1 MRVERSI
8 VVPADADAVYEVVAN
23 LNRRPQW
30 LHELKRVETSDAQAK
45 EGVRFVGE
53 SRVLGHDFLGTSEV
67 VQANPGKALAEEVY
81 LGARFTSEW
90 TFTAVDGGTQVRH
103 CIDIDFPAGPLGA
116 LARLLLRRRL
126 ASMQRSSLAALS
138 RVHSASE

>member
-8 VVPADADAVYEVVAN
+8 VVPADAKAVYEVVAD

-30 LHELKRVETSDAQAK
+30 LHELKEVDSAVPQAE
-45 EGVRFVGE
+45 EGLRFVGR
-53 SRVLGHDFLGTSEV
+53 SSVLRHDFLGTSEV
-67 VQANPGKALAEEVY
+67 TRAEPGEALAEEVY

-90 TFTAVDGGTQVRH
+90 TFEPAEGGTRVRH
-103 CIDIDFPAGPLGA
+103 RIDIDFPSGPLGA

-126 ASMQRSSLAALS
+126 ASMQRSSLAALQRS
-138 RVHSASE
+138 VPST